1 MTPAQFEL
9 ALILIKGIVKLGERL
24 DKVGQMTD
32 QECRTAIPVVQ
43 AHIDKNDEVIWGL

>member
-9 ALILIKGIVKLGERL
+9 ALLLIKGIVKLGERL

-32 QECRTAIPVVQ
+32 QECREAIPVIQ
-43 AHIDKNDEVIWGL
+43 THIDTNDQIIQEL

>member
-9 ALILIKGIVKLGERL
+9 ARILIKGIVKLGERL

-32 QECRTAIPVVQ
+32 QECREAIPLVQ
-43 AHIDKNDEVIWGL
+43 TNIDKNDQTIQEL